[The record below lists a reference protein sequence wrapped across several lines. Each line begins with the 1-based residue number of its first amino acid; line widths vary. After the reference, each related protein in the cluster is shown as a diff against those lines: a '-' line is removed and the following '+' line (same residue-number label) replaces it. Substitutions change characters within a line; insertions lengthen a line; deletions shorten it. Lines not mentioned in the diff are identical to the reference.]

1 MLDGLTVRAL
11 FAGARL
17 AGDWGGLHDS
27 AKTGVNIMRKRHR
40 LGRFVILLTT
50 GGCLLQVVGCVAGL
64 APTIVSYAESA
75 ALRGL
80 LGWLVGW

>member
-1 MLDGLTVRAL
+1 MLDGPTVRAL
-11 FAGARL
+11 FVRVCSANNM
-17 AGDWGGLHDS
+17 GGLFD
-27 AKTGVNIMRKRHR
+27 AARMGINIMRRRHR
-40 LGRFVILLTT
+40 LGRFVILLAT

-64 APTIVSYAESA
+64 APAMVSYAESA